1 MIIESLNINELS
13 EAEYNPRQLTDKQ
26 FSEIE
31 KSIKKFGF
39 VEPLVVNKN
48 PQRMNVVVGGH
59 QRLKVAKSL
68 GFEEVP
74 VYKVNLSL
82 KKEKELN
89 IRLNANV
96 GSWDWDKI
104 ANEWDYTDLENWGLN
119 IPITDFSKELLDF
132 DEEPKEE
139 LIKKGTSTFE
149 VALLPENKERIINVI
164 NQVKIDYE
172 IDSTEDALLIL
183 CGKYMESINE

>member
-1 MIIESLNINELS
+1 
-13 EAEYNPRQLTDKQ
+13 
-26 FSEIE
+26 
-31 KSIKKFGF
+31 
-39 VEPLVVNKN
+39 
-48 PQRMNVVVGGH
+48 MNVVVGGH

-89 IRLNANV
+89 IRLKANV

-104 ANEWDYTDLENWGLN
+104 ANEWDYTNLENWGLN

-139 LIKKGTSTFE
+139 LVKKGTSTFE
-149 VALLPENKERIINVI
+149 VALLPENKERIISVI
-164 NQVKIDYE
+164 NQVKIDHE

-183 CGKYMESINE
+183 CGKYMESVNE

>member
-1 MIIESLNINELS
+1 MKIESLNINELL

-139 LIKKGTSTFE
+139 LVKKGTSTFE
-149 VALLPENKERIINVI
+149 VALLPENKERIISVI
-164 NQVKIDYE
+164 NQVKIDHE

-183 CGKYMESINE
+183 CGKYMESVNE

>member
-1 MIIESLNINELS
+1 MKIESLNINELS

-139 LIKKGTSTFE
+139 LVKKGTSTFE
-149 VALLPENKERIINVI
+149 VALLPENKERIISVI
-164 NQVKIDYE
+164 NQVKIDHE

-183 CGKYMESINE
+183 CGKYMESVNE